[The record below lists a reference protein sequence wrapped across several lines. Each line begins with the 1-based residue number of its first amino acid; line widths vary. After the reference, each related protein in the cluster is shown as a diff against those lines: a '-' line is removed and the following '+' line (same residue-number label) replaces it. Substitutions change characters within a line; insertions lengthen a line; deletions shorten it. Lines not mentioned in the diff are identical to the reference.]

1 MRKLIFLSI
10 VSIVFGGIIY
20 TGFRSSSIILFN
32 WIEYI
37 GLINLVENLRIF
49 TLEYKDSLPLW
60 FLYSLPD
67 GLWMFSY
74 SCIVL
79 VIWKMEVT
87 KHSLLCI
94 LSLLMFSII
103 FEILQYYQ
111 YVNGTF
117 DIIDIIFFIFGGLL
131 PLYINQKIK
140 HETLY

>member
-1 MRKLIFLSI
+1 
-10 VSIVFGGIIY
+10 
-20 TGFRSSSIILFN
+20 
-32 WIEYI
+32 
-37 GLINLVENLRIF
+37 
-49 TLEYKDSLPLW
+49 
-60 FLYSLPD
+60 
-67 GLWMFSY
+67 
-74 SCIVL
+74 
-79 VIWKMEVT
+79 MEVT
-87 KHSLLCI
+87 KYSLLCI

>member
-79 VIWKMEVT
+79 VIWRMEVT
-87 KHSLLCI
+87 KYSLLCI

-117 DIIDIIFFIFGGLL
+117 DIIDIIFFIFGGLF

-140 HETLY
+140 HEKLY